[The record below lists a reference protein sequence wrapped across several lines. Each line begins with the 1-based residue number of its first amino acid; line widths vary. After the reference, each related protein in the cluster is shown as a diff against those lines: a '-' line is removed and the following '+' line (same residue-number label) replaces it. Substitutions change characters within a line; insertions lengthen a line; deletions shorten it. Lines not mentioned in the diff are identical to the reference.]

1 MTVSPPTRRLYD
13 KLLEAVDI
21 AEKYGRA
28 DIAAALRI
36 VQQVLLVQELASQDL
51 RRDTDFVASGLRH

>member
-1 MTVSPPTRRLYD
+1 MTVSSSTRRLSD

-51 RRDTDFVASGLRH
+51 RRNTDFVASGLKH